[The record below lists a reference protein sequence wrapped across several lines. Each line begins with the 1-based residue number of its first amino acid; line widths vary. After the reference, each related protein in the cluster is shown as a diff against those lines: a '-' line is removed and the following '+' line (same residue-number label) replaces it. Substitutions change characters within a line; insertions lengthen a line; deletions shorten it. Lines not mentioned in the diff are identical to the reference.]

1 MQISEQGIDAIKR
14 REGFR
19 AHAYPDA
26 NGYSCG
32 YGHFGVAEGYV
43 CTLAEAEDWL
53 EADLARAEAAV
64 NSGVSVEI
72 TQFQFDALISFTYNV
87 GAHAFLSSTLLERIN
102 TENLG
107 DVPNQFMRWVFS
119 GGVESPA
126 LEARR
131 RDEISQFQ
139 GDMA

>member
-1 MQISEQGIDAIKR
+1 MQISEAGIDAIKR

-32 YGHFGVAEGYV
+32 YGHFGVSADYV
-43 CTLAEAEDWL
+43 CTVTEATNWL
-53 EADLARAEAAV
+53 MGDLARAEGAV
-64 NSGVSVEI
+64 NSGLNF
-72 TQFQFDALISFTYNV
+72 TPAQDQFDALVSFAYNV
-87 GAHAFLSSTLLERIN
+87 GPHAFLSSTLLKRLNAGEF
-102 TENLG
+102 T
-107 DVPNQFMRWVFS
+107 DVPNQMMRWVFS

-131 RDEISQFQ
+131 KDEIAQFE
-139 GDMA
+139 GKEA